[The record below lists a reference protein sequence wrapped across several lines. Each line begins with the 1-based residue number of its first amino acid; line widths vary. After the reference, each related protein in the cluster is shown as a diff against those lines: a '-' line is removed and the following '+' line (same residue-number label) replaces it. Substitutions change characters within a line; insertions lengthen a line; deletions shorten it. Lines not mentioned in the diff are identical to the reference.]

1 MLNFPESLNPGS
13 IEFIHINVKEQFIEK
28 HILSWFWE
36 VMLNDADND
45 EYVLTTYLRILPTFL
60 V

>member
-45 EYVLTTYLRILPTFL
+45 EYVLTI
-60 V
+60 